1 MSRNFEEKAK
11 KELSDLH
18 SHMMNDGKHLEAA
31 AVASAMRALES
42 RCVGSS
48 PGLKEK
54 DDSLQ
59 ALYALKTTATRAEG
73 RYIKQIDHDPDE
85 PRMNIYL
92 DSGLKMTVSCSRF
105 DAALFNVSWGLAR
118 CEQNLNFAFNIDAS
132 AVLSI
137 MSR

>member
-11 KELSDLH
+11 KELSNLH
-18 SHMMNDGKHLEAA
+18 SHMMNEGKHIEAA
-31 AVASAMRALES
+31 AVASAMSALES

-48 PGLKEK
+48 PGLK

-59 ALYALKTTATRAEG
+59 ALYALKTSATRAVG

-92 DSGLKMTVSCSRF
+92 DSGLKMTVCCSRF
-105 DAALFNVSWGLAR
+105 DAALFNVSWGPAR
-118 CEQNLNFAFNIDAS
+118 CEQTLNFAFNIDAA